1 MGSESLTQPF
11 LSVLHPMVTAFT
23 GHPPMNHSYSAF
35 LFTLILLASV
45 ATAQTVDRADRW
57 RDNCEHGWNND
68 RARFCEVRNY
78 TISPAAKIS
87 VDGGANGGVT
97 FTGENRR
104 DVRIVAR
111 IEASADDDATAREIA
126 SQIRVFTDGGQIRA
140 EGPSNRD
147 HTSWSVSY
155 DVYVPSQTNLE
166 ANTNNGGISAE
177 NVRGAMN
184 FEATN
189 GGIRLSDVGG
199 SVRAR
204 TTNGGVTANL
214 SGTTWQG
221 QGLDLQTTNG
231 GATVYVPRGYNAQLE
246 TGTTNGGMRVDFPI
260 TVTGSL
266 TRRLSTR
273 LGSGGPLVRVVT
285 TNGGVHIAER

>member
-1 MGSESLTQPF
+1 MQR
-11 LSVLHPMVTAFT
+11 
-23 GHPPMNHSYSAF
+23 SAF
-35 LFTLILLASV
+35 YTFALPLFLVTTLAR
-45 ATAQTVDRADRW
+45 AQSEDRAERW
-57 RDNCEHGWNND
+57 RDYCERGWNND
-68 RARFCEVRNY
+68 RARFCELRTY
-78 TISPAAKIS
+78 TISPATRIS
-87 VDGGANGGVT
+87 VDGGDNGGVA
-97 FTGENRR
+97 FIGENRR

-111 IEASADDDATAREIA
+111 VQASADDDATAREIA
-126 SQIRVFTDGGQIRA
+126 RQIRVFTEGGKIRS
-140 EGPSNRD
+140 EGPSNRS

-155 DVYVPSQTNLE
+155 DVYVPNQTNLE
-166 ANTNNGGISAE
+166 AITENGGISAKD
-177 NVRGAMN
+177 VRGEMN

-189 GGIRLSDVGG
+189 GGIHLSDVAG

-204 TTNGGVTANL
+204 TTNGGVVANL

-260 TVTGSL
+260 TVRGSL
-266 TRRLSTR
+266 TRHLSTQ
-273 LGSGGPLVRVVT
+273 LGSGGPRVRVVT

>member
-1 MGSESLTQPF
+1 MHR
-11 LSVLHPMVTAFT
+11 SVYCAFVL
-23 GHPPMNHSYSAF
+23 P
-35 LFTLILLASV
+35 LFLLATV
-45 ATAQTVDRADRW
+45 ATAQSDDRAERW
-57 RDNCEHGWNND
+57 RDNCERDWNNG
-68 RARFCEVRNY
+68 RARFCELRTY
-78 TISPAAKIS
+78 TISSGTKIS
-87 VDGGANGGVT
+87 VDGGANGGVA
-97 FTGENRR
+97 FIGENRR

-111 IEASADDDATAREIA
+111 VQASADDDATASAIA
-126 SQIRVFTDGGQIRA
+126 RQVRIITDGGQIRS
-140 EGPSNRD
+140 EGPSQRN

-155 DVYVPSQTNLE
+155 DVYVPNQTNLE
-166 ANTNNGGISAE
+166 AITENGGISATE
-177 NVRGAMN
+177 IQGEMN

-199 SVRAR
+199 NVRAR
-204 TTNGGVTANL
+204 TTNGGVIANL

-260 TVTGSL
+260 TVRGSL
-266 TRRLSTR
+266 TRHISTQ
-273 LGSGGPLVRVVT
+273 LGSGGPRVRVIT

>member
-1 MGSESLTQPF
+1 MRRS
-11 LSVLHPMVTAFT
+11 A
-23 GHPPMNHSYSAF
+23 YSAF
-35 LFTLILLASV
+35 VIPLFLLTAV
-45 ATAQTVDRADRW
+45 AIAQTGDRAERW
-57 RDNCEHGWNND
+57 RDNCERDWND
-68 RARFCEVRNY
+68 GRARLCELRSY
-78 TISPAAKIS
+78 TISSATKLS
-87 VDGGANGGVT
+87 VDGGANGGVA
-97 FTGENRR
+97 FIGENRR

-111 IEASADDDATAREIA
+111 IQASADDDATASAIA
-126 SQIRVFTDGGQIRA
+126 RQIRVFTDGGQIRS
-140 EGPSNRD
+140 EGPSQRN
-147 HTSWSVSY
+147 HNSWSVSY
-155 DVYVPSQTNLE
+155 DIYVPNQTNLE
-166 ANTNNGGISAE
+166 AVTENGGISAE
-177 NVRGAMN
+177 DVRGEMT

-231 GATVYVPRGYNAQLE
+231 GATVYVPHGYNAQLE

-260 TVTGSL
+260 TVHGSL
-266 TRRLSTR
+266 TRRISTQ
-273 LGSGGPLVRVVT
+273 LGLGGPLVRVVT

>member
-1 MGSESLTQPF
+1 MI
-11 LSVLHPMVTAFT
+11 TAFT
-23 GHPPMNHSYSAF
+23 GQTTMQRSAF
-35 LFTLILLASV
+35 YAFALPLFLVTTLAR
-45 ATAQTVDRADRW
+45 AQSEDRAERW
-57 RDNCEHGWNND
+57 RDYCERGWNND
-68 RARFCEVRNY
+68 RARFCELRTY
-78 TISPAAKIS
+78 TISPATRIS
-87 VDGGANGGVT
+87 VDGGDNGGVA
-97 FTGENRR
+97 FIGENRR

-111 IEASADDDATAREIA
+111 VQASADDDATAREIA
-126 SQIRVFTDGGQIRA
+126 RQIRVFTEGGKIRS
-140 EGPSNRD
+140 EGPSNRS

-155 DVYVPSQTNLE
+155 DVYVPNQTNLE
-166 ANTNNGGISAE
+166 AITENGGISAKD
-177 NVRGAMN
+177 VRGEMN

-189 GGIRLSDVGG
+189 GGIHLSDVAG

-204 TTNGGVTANL
+204 TTNGGVVANL

-260 TVTGSL
+260 TVRGSL
-266 TRRLSTR
+266 TRHLSTQ
-273 LGSGGPLVRVVT
+273 LGSGGPRVRVVT